1 MENENVPVI
10 DQTSTAEMEE
20 PITKEMKE
28 QRATALKRL
37 FWFLVACSVIV
48 LAFIIW
54 ELVDLGA
61 R

>member
-1 MENENVPVI
+1 MENEQNPVI
-10 DQTSTAEMEE
+10 DGTNSTETEE
-20 PITKEMKE
+20 PVTKESVE

-37 FWFLVACSVIV
+37 FWFLVACSIIV